1 MLKSTGVPVSSPT
14 LSEDAVPYGKERDC
28 EQELELV
35 RRDLE
40 AERREKLWLRELVE
54 RTASPANDGELGALM
69 ELVLEGL
76 HQGSLLS
83 RDDDGPNRRQYGDML
98 AQMARSLGA

>member
-1 MLKSTGVPVSSPT
+1 MMFEGVLTALVTPFREGVIDEPA
-14 LSEDAVPYGKERDC
+14 LRD
-28 EQELELV
+28 
-35 RRDLE
+35 
-40 AERREKLWLRELVE
+40 LVE
-54 RTASPANDGELGALM
+54 RTASPADDGELAALM

-83 RDDDGPNRRQYGDML
+83 RDDDGNNRRAYGDML

>member
-1 MLKSTGVPVSSPT
+1 MTG
-14 LSEDAVPYGKERDC
+14 LRD
-28 EQELELV
+28 
-35 RRDLE
+35 
-40 AERREKLWLRELVE
+40 LVE
-54 RTASPANDGELGALM
+54 RTASPADDGELAALM

-83 RDDDGPNRRQYGDML
+83 RDDDGNNRRAYGDML